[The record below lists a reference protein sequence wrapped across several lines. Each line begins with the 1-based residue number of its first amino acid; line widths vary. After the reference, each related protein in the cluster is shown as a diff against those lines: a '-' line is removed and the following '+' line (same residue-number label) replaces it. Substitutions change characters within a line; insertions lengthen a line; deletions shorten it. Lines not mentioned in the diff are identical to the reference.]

1 MIFMLWFQLR
11 NELWKLFG
19 KKRTYIGSGMFFLAQ
34 SLGILLF
41 QFGQGPYRALVQDLA
56 HAGFPAEQFITN
68 LTVASFLLVPI
79 VYFLLPLYV
88 SLIGGDMV
96 AKEAEDGTL
105 RMILCRP
112 ISRLRLLG
120 LKWLAGAIFSL
131 VLVLSLG
138 LFSVALASV
147 FFPSGGLFVALPLD
161 QIISA
166 FEGATAWERFAAVHV
181 FMTFEAVTLM
191 SLAFMFS
198 CFNMKPAAATILA
211 ISVFFINMIMH
222 DMPYF
227 REMREWFMV
236 HHLYVWTHLFRS
248 QIPWWRVGQSLCV
261 LAGYNLTFL
270 IVGYSAFQARDIKS

>member
-1 MIFMLWFQLR
+1 MLWFQLR

-19 KKRTYIGSGMFFLAQ
+19 KQRTYIGSGMFFLAQ

-41 QFGQGPYRALVQDLA
+41 QFGQGPYRQLVRDIEHLGLSA
-56 HAGFPAEQFITN
+56 DHFVTN

-88 SLIGGDMV
+88 SLVGGDMV

-112 ISRLRLLG
+112 ISRLRLLA
-120 LKWLAGAIFSL
+120 LKWLAGAVFSL
-131 VLVLSLG
+131 ILVISLG
-138 LFSVALASV
+138 VFSIMLASV
-147 FFPSGGLFVALPLD
+147 FFPSGGLFVVLPLD
-161 QIISA
+161 QIVGT
-166 FEGATAWERFAAVHV
+166 FDGAAAWERFVIVHL

-198 CFNMKPAAATILA
+198 CFNIKPAAATILG
-211 ISVFFINMIMH
+211 ISVFFISMIMH

-227 REMREWFMV
+227 REMREWTMV
-236 HHLYVWTHLFRS
+236 HHLYVWSNFFRPN
-248 QIPWWRVGQSLCV
+248 IPWWRVGESLSI
-261 LAGYNLTFL
+261 LAGYNLTF
-270 IVGYSAFQARDIKS
+270 IIIGCAVFHRRDIKS

>member
-1 MIFMLWFQLR
+1 MLILWLQLR

-34 SLGILLF
+34 ALGILIF
-41 QFGQGPYRALVQDLA
+41 QFGKGPYRMLVRDIERL
-56 HAGFPAEQFITN
+56 GFSADHFITN

-88 SLIGGDMV
+88 SLVGGDMV

-112 ISRLRLLG
+112 ISRLRLLF
-120 LKWLAGAIFSL
+120 LKWLAAAIFSL

-138 LFSVALASV
+138 LFSATLASV
-147 FFPSGGLFVALPLD
+147 FFPSGGLFVVLPLD
-161 QIISA
+161 RIVSTFDGI
-166 FEGATAWERFAAVHV
+166 EAWERFAGVHF

-198 CFNMKPAAATILA
+198 CFNIKPAAATILA
-211 ISVFFINMIMH
+211 ISVFFISMILH

-227 REMREWFMV
+227 HDMREWFMV
-236 HHLYVWTHLFRS
+236 HHLYVWTHIFRQ
-248 QIPWWRVGQSLCV
+248 QIPWWRIGESLSI

-270 IVGYSAFQARDIKS
+270 IIGCAAFQSRDIKS